1 MMAEELILPVLAIA
15 VTLFAFFLGGR
26 VRALV
31 NVIIPL
37 KDPVTWMIFIAIA
50 MLFILPCTGKYPWE
64 ADNVYL
70 VASVMGFVPS
80 YIYGYSRTGI
90 DKEYVAV
97 HNIIDIRQGEVAR
110 PLVIYYNRDGQQ
122 CFQPQGMCGI
132 LKRLIFGVHN
142 PLELNRGMVKRHRT
156 IDLMGDYLRIKVQ
169 AIDAVEVQSTPIVVN
184 KVRIGTYKA
193 NRNGVVRS
201 GHKAGEPRYLFH
213 FSAESRKYT
222 ISPTET
228 NEPMDYYINGAI
240 ADHVMRNY
248 EGILVKS
255 MDNEIKLRTQ
265 GVEQGAKILSHQAD
279 LKPGSHLFR
288 ALLGDIRTDQDM
300 KRNIEKMKKS
310 EEENDD

>member
-1 MMAEELILPVLAIA
+1 MIGELILPAMAVG
-15 VTLFAFFLGGR
+15 VTLAGFWLGGR
-26 VRALV
+26 VRSLV

-37 KDPVTWMIFIAIA
+37 KDPVTWLIFAFLA
-50 MLFILPCTGKYPWE
+50 SLFIVPGIVDCPWK

-70 VASVMGFVPS
+70 VSAVLGFVPS
-80 YIYGYSRTGI
+80 YVYGYSRTGI

-97 HNIIDIRQGEVAR
+97 HNIIDIRQGETVR
-110 PLVIYYNRDGQQ
+110 PLVIYYDNQGRQ
-122 CFQPQGMCGI
+122 CFQPQSMCGI
-132 LKRLIFGVHN
+132 LKRLVFGVHN

-156 IDLMGDYLRIKVQ
+156 IDLSGDYLHIRVQ
-169 AIDAVEVQSTPIVVN
+169 AIDVVEVQSTPIVVD

-193 NRNGVVRS
+193 NRHGIVRS
-201 GHKAGEPRYLFH
+201 GHNAGEPKYLLH
-213 FSAESRKYT
+213 FKAESRKYT

-228 NEPMDYYINGAI
+228 NEPADYYVNGAI

-288 ALLGDIRTDQDM
+288 ALLGDVRTDQEM
-300 KRNIEKMKKS
+300 KKRIEKMKKA
-310 EEENDD
+310 EEGDEDE